1 MAEKVTYQFP
11 ARPKK
16 GKVEMPLVWFTWYDG
31 GLMPERPEGLADG
44 NMLGDNGGGTMFVGT
59 KGTLVC
65 GTYGREPYI
74 VGRENDPPRVPQQ
87 FRRIP
92 DAVRGGHE
100 MDWVRACKE
109 PKESRTE
116 ASSNF
121 EYSAP
126 LNEVV
131 VMGNLAVRLQD
142 LKRVLQWDGENM
154 RVTNIDEKDEI
165 RVVTTDKFEVID
177 GDPRFNT
184 EYATINAKNAAEQYI
199 RRTYREGWSY

>member
-1 MAEKVTYQFP
+1 
-11 ARPKK
+11 
-16 GKVEMPLVWFTWYDG
+16 
-31 GLMPERPEGLADG
+31 
-44 NMLGDNGGGTMFVGT
+44 
-59 KGTLVC
+59 
-65 GTYGREPYI
+65 
-74 VGRENDPPRVPQQ
+74 
-87 FRRIP
+87 
-92 DAVRGGHE
+92 

-109 PKESRTE
+109 AKESRTE

-126 LNEVV
+126 LNEAV

-142 LKRVLQWDGENM
+142 LKRVLKWDGENM

-165 RVVTTDKFEVID
+165 RVVTTDEFEVVD

-184 EYATINAKNAAEQYI
+184 EYATINAKNAAEQYV